1 MKAIF
6 LPLMVAALFSNA
18 AFAKVNDRDTPV
30 PAYATVVKT
39 TAQQDAEYANAV
51 REHEGKGDR
60 QVEQAVDP
68 QYL

>member
-1 MKAIF
+1 MKLVFI
-6 LPLMVAALFSNA
+6 PMIVASLFANA

-39 TAQQDAEYANAV
+39 TAEQDKEYANAV

-60 QVEQAVDP
+60 NVSQN
-68 QYL
+68 YL